1 MQDFIE
7 KHAALFSESLASFF
21 EKRLRFF
28 RHGEM
33 LFTGKNVSLSFVMKY
48 RITAPRRL
56 EGTMCLPASKSI
68 SNRAL
73 ILQALAQ
80 GALTELSN
88 LSDCDDTFVML
99 RALEHPHLTEVDIK
113 AAGTAMRFLTAY
125 YAVTSGAR
133 VLTGTERMQQRP
145 IGLLVDALR
154 SLGADISYRGR
165 EGFPPLYISGRRL
178 AGNSLSLP
186 ANVSSQYIS
195 ALLMI
200 APLLPE
206 GLRLRLEGT
215 VVSRPYIDL
224 TLDMMRSF
232 GARAR
237 WVEPEGAAD
246 GAESAVLQVDPVRY
260 RPTDYTVE
268 NDWSAASYAYEM
280 LALAPEGGSLFLPH
294 LYPESSQGDSCVA
307 ELFAP
312 LGIDTEFQSGG
323 VRLTRVEPRLKQ
335 GEVYE
340 VDFLRC
346 PDLAQTLVVTCA
358 LMGIP
363 FRFCGLQSL
372 KIKETDRI
380 AALRAEMK
388 KLHFELG
395 EADDPARGTTLFWS
409 PGQAAPEQAAPLAP
423 TAPIA
428 TYEDHRMAMAFAPAA
443 LRLPQVEIEQ
453 PGVVSKSFPAY
464 WDVLRHAS
472 FSIEEQE

>member
-1 MQDFIE
+1 
-7 KHAALFSESLASFF
+7 
-21 EKRLRFF
+21 
-28 RHGEM
+28 
-33 LFTGKNVSLSFVMKY
+33 MKY

-99 RALEHPHLTEVDIK
+99 RALEHPHLLEVDIK

-125 YAVTSGAR
+125 YAVTPGER
-133 VLTGTERMQQRP
+133 TLTGTERMRQRP
-145 IGLLVDALR
+145 IGVLVDALR
-154 SLGADISYRGR
+154 SLGADIGYCGN
-165 EGFPPLYISGRRL
+165 EGFPPLHIRGRRL
-178 AGNSLSLP
+178 GGKSLKLP
-186 ANVSSQYIS
+186 ASVSSQYVS

-206 GLRLRLEGT
+206 GLDLELEGT

-224 TLDMMRSF
+224 TLDMMRAF
-232 GARAR
+232 GAKAR
-237 WVEPEGAAD
+237 WVDGGVPVPGGEGGQLRVEPG
-246 GAESAVLQVDPVRY
+246 PY
-260 RPTDYTVE
+260 RPTEYTVE

-294 LYPESSQGDSCVA
+294 LYPKSSQGDSCVA

-312 LGIDTEFQSGG
+312 LGIRTEYLAEG
-323 VRLTRVEPRLKQ
+323 VRLTRTEPSLAP
-335 GEVYE
+335 GETYE

-346 PDLAQTLVVTCA
+346 PDLAQTLVVTCP
-358 LMGIP
+358 LLGVP

-380 AALRAEMK
+380 AALRAEMR
-388 KLHFELG
+388 KLGFVIGE
-395 EADDPARGTTLFWS
+395 EADTPQGTVLYWS
-409 PGQAAPEQAAPLAP
+409 PEQDKATDASRQLPE
-423 TAPIA
+423 APIA
-428 TYEDHRMAMAFAPAA
+428 TYEDHRMAMSFAPAA
-443 LRLPQVEIEQ
+443 LRLPQVEIEN
-453 PGVVSKSFPAY
+453 PGVVSKSFPSY
-464 WDVLRHAS
+464 WDVLRRAS
-472 FSIEEQE
+472 FSVEELD